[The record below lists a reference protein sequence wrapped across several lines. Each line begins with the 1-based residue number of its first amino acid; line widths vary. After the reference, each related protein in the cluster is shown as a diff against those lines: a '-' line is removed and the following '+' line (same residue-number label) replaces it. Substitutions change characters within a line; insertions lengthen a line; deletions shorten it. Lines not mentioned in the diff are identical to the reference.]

1 MLPIVCLLETW
12 HWVCTLGILFFGELL
27 LSMGKVSYTDS
38 AVVELKSGWWS
49 LIKSLV
55 LAFRFHIKLCP
66 RKDMRAFLYPR
77 TDTGRGDPDWA
88 FYFLPFSFTIQVH
101 LHRIQAQE
109 QAHWS
114 LESCWSELFLRYFLF
129 ENENHILE
137 HCSRWSIEWVALKT
151 WIINALSALRI
162 WVLD

>member
-12 HWVCTLGILFFGELL
+12 HWVCTLGILEFGELL
-27 LSMGKVSYTDS
+27 LSMGKVSNTDS

-55 LAFRFHIKLCP
+55 LAFRFHLKFCP
-66 RKDMRAFLYPR
+66 RKDIKAFLYPR
-77 TDTGRGDPDWA
+77 TDTDTGDPDWA
-88 FYFLPFSFTIQVH
+88 FYFLPFYNTSSSASDSGAGTG
-101 LHRIQAQE
+101 A
-109 QAHWS
+109 
-114 LESCWSELFLRYFLF
+114 LELGILLKWALYKVFFVRKWEP
-129 ENENHILE
+129 LE
-137 HCSRWSIEWVALKT
+137 HCPRWSIEWVALKT